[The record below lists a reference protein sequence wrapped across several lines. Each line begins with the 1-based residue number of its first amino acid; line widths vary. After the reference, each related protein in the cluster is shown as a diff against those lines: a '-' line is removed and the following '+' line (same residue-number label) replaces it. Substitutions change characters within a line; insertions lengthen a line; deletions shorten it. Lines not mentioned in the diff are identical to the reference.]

1 MVYFYWISFHV
12 IFFQHVIK
20 FLVGRRS
27 VNTTLPNGTID
38 VQWPTGMWESSRSPS
53 PFCSMIQK
61 NKRIQGQTNLQQ
73 GRKSRWR
80 VCVWCWGRRPS
91 AILSH
96 LSKLTPGTGHK
107 NNNTT
112 TGRADQKHQTKNKPG
127 FCALPCVSTLPY
139 SHPGMSVW
147 SLALSVRTS
156 LTCLILFV
164 YFRYWL
170 EEALTQHPC
179 DPLRLPTKVTQD
191 GQLVWCPWA
200 RLFAL
205 PFWMAW
211 PLSWTVL

>member
-1 MVYFYWISFHV
+1 MCSGPLACGSLPEVHHRFARWFKRTNEFRDKPTSNKGGSHGGGCV
-12 IFFQHVIK
+12 CDVGAGGPLQS
-20 FLVGRRS
+20 LVTS
-27 VNTTLPNGTID
+27 VSWHQAQDT
-38 VQWPTGMWESSRSPS
+38 
-53 PFCSMIQK
+53 K
-61 NKRIQGQTNLQQ
+61 
-73 GRKSRWR
+73 
-80 VCVWCWGRRPS
+80 
-91 AILSH
+91 
-96 LSKLTPGTGHK
+96 
-107 NNNTT
+107 TT
-112 TGRADQKHQTKNKPG
+112 TQQPEERTKKHQTKNKPG